1 MSVSS
6 RLSRLAAN
14 ECTAL
19 RLRRAT
25 RVVTAVYDE
34 LMSETGLRSTQFSLL
49 NAISLAKAPSV
60 SRLAELL
67 ELDRTTLTRNLAPL
81 ERDGLIK
88 AAPSHD
94 DGRVRIV
101 QLTPKGERSL
111 ARALPLWERAQG
123 RVMAALG
130 ARDWQALMTRL
141 DEATLLVSERE

>member
-1 MSVSS
+1 MSATS
-6 RLSRLAAN
+6 RLSSLAAS

-25 RVVTAVYDE
+25 RVIAAVYDE
-34 LMSETGLRSTQFSLL
+34 LMSETGLRSTQLSVL

-81 ERDGLIK
+81 EREGLIK
-88 AAPSHD
+88 AVQSHD

-101 QLTPKGERSL
+101 RLTPKGERAL
-111 ARALPLWERAQG
+111 ARALPLWGRAQA
-123 RVMAALG
+123 RVVAALG
-130 ARDWQALMTRL
+130 QRDWRALMARL
-141 DEATLLVSERE
+141 AEATLLVSQVD

>member
-1 MSVSS
+1 MSASS
-6 RLSRLAAN
+6 RLSALAAN
-14 ECTAL
+14 ECTAM

-49 NAISLAKAPSV
+49 NAISMAKAPSV

-81 ERDGLIK
+81 EREGLVK
-88 AAPSHD
+88 AAQSHD

-111 ARALPLWERAQG
+111 ARALPLWGRAQD
-123 RVMAALG
+123 RVVEALG
-130 ARDWQALMTRL
+130 QRDWRALMSRL
-141 DEATLLVSERE
+141 DEATLLVSKHG